1 MLETGRC
8 CETPRTRLTTT
19 EKEGPAAIGE
29 QCRNLPAAALDI
41 PTHGPDVENK
51 NGGPKAAIR
60 KVHTPIISHE
70 AEATPT
76 PYATSRIESR
86 LSFAAWCKRT
96 GRSVEFRPSVVT

>member
-1 MLETGRC
+1 MLRIT
-8 CETPRTRLTTT
+8 RTRLITTA
-19 EKEGPAAIGE
+19 KERRGGDWNG
-29 QCRNLPAAALDI
+29 CRSLPAAAFDT

-86 LSFAAWCKRT
+86 LSFAALCKRM
-96 GRSVEFRPSVVT
+96 GRSVEFRPRVVT